1 MSNKLDIDSAI
12 KLIEGVN
19 KNAEALI
26 SEKEKMRRAFEN
38 LGSSFKDMDYQEYE
52 SQIDSIEKSMSTI
65 ISDLANVAS
74 VLNAYVKSFN
84 N

>member
-84 N
+84 D